1 LTLTGPGGSGKTR
14 LALAVAETV
23 QVNFSDGVVFVSLAP
38 VTDPE
43 LVPSAI
49 ASALRFALAS
59 DRQPIEQ
66 LVDTLRERNMLM
78 VLDNFEQVSAAAP
91 LVADLLAGCPQL
103 TIIVTSRV
111 PLRLSFEQVF
121 PVPPLALPDEH
132 GRLALDEIMRNP
144 AVTVFVLR
152 AQAINPSFRV
162 TEGNAR
168 GVVDVCRRLDG
179 LPLAIELAAARI
191 GVFTPRA
198 LADRIQRR
206 LPALARGPRDAPL
219 RQQTIHDT
227 IVWSYDLLSEEQR
240 GLFARLSVFAGGWT
254 LDAAEAVAHGA
265 GIDVLE
271 TLAALIDQS
280 LVHQSVQPDDSTRY
294 GMLETIREFGKDR
307 LVEGGNA
314 AATFARHAAY
324 FTDLAERS
332 ESAMVTADQTIWL
345 HRLTIETHNLRVAL
359 AWSVEDDPV
368 LGLRLTG
375 ALGMFWQVNAHM
387 REGEGW
393 IESALARNASAPL
406 PVKAK
411 ALRRVG
417 DLACWQG
424 KYEQAVK
431 CQEEAL
437 ALYREI
443 GDEGAIG
450 RTLFG
455 LARTAQF
462 SGDFER
468 AHSLY
473 EQSTRLQE
481 KLGNWYAVAGAIGN
495 RGNIYSQ
502 QGDLERAQQHLEEA
516 LRLSREHGFTI
527 QVAIWARDLGEVFL

>member
-1 LTLTGPGGSGKTR
+1 
-14 LALAVAETV
+14 
-23 QVNFSDGVVFVSLAP
+23 
-38 VTDPE
+38 
-43 LVPSAI
+43 
-49 ASALRFALAS
+49 
-59 DRQPIEQ
+59 
-66 LVDTLRERNMLM
+66 
-78 VLDNFEQVSAAAP
+78 
-91 LVADLLAGCPQL
+91 
-103 TIIVTSRV
+103 
-111 PLRLSFEQVF
+111 
-121 PVPPLALPDEH
+121 
-132 GRLALDEIMRNP
+132 
-144 AVTVFVLR
+144 
-152 AQAINPSFRV
+152 
-162 TEGNAR
+162 
-168 GVVDVCRRLDG
+168 
-179 LPLAIELAAARI
+179 
-191 GVFTPRA
+191 
-198 LADRIQRR
+198 
-206 LPALARGPRDAPL
+206 

-368 LGLRLTG
+368 LGLRLAG

-424 KYEQAVK
+424 KYEQAARW
-431 CQEEAL
+431 QAEAL

-481 KLGNWYAVAGAIGN
+481 KLGNWYAVAGALGN
-495 RGNIYSQ
+495 RGTIYSLH
-502 QGDLERAQQHLEEA
+502 GDPERAQQHIEEA
-516 LRLSREHGFTI
+516 LRLSREHGFPV
-527 QVAIWARDLGEVFL
+527 QVAIWARDLGELFLRHNGDRFSARRLIVEALRLDAESSPLRIPENLEVSALLALAERQPDRAARLRGAAHRLRKMTGFPMADDELHYYEDDIAAIRAALSREAFDAAWAAGEAMTIEEAIADALQESAATQSAATGALMSLSPREMDVLRLIVEGLSDKEVATQLSISPYTVSSHVQNILGKL